1 MREIQPTEA
10 ELAILRVLWTIRSGT
25 VREVFDQLSQER
37 NLGYTAVLKTMQI
50 MTEKGLVL
58 RDDRE
63 RAHIYRANVSIEE
76 TERGLIDRFVDRFME
91 GSADR
96 LLLRALES
104 KKASKEEIAE
114 IKKLIESWEKNP

>member
-1 MREIQPTEA
+1 M
-10 ELAILRVLWTIRSGT
+10 LFRS
-25 VREVFDQLSQER
+25 
-37 NLGYTAVLKTMQI
+37 TAVLKTMQI

>member
-1 MREIQPTEA
+1 MSEIQPTEA

-25 VREVFDQLSQER
+25 VREVFDQLSHER